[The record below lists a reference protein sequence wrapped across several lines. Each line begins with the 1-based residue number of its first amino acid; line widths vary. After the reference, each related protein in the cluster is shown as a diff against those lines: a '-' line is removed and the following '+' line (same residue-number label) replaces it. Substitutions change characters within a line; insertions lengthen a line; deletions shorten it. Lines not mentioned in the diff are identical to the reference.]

1 MFLKLHDYQLRGMV
15 SENQLRVVPPLFVLS
30 CERSG
35 STLLRYIIDTHPQV
49 CSPAH
54 LHLGELCRSLY
65 TSLFFSLGQ
74 TNEATDDAER
84 ERFVATETRR
94 IVDDFMGRYVTAK
107 GKQIWCEKTTDN
119 LQYLRFLRD
128 VFPDARYICLYR
140 NCMDVVHSSIECSRL
155 GFMPELAPYVQKR
168 PDNIVAAMVES
179 WIEKT
184 TTLHEFEQAHSSQ
197 CFRIKYETLVADPS
211 QTLAAMFASIG
222 LDWDEKLLNAVFST
236 KHDQGSG
243 DRKILFTRKVNTD
256 SIGRGSTISRSSIP
270 DDLLEKMNL
279 LLARLEYPIVGE
291 DWDNAPSPYV
301 PAKISTAEV
310 ETIST
315 GVSTVEDM
323 FRNYVPQLLNNGSTA
338 LQGVNGSCKFDVGDG
353 ARARGGTWMLTLR
366 ESQGVTEARDGEA
379 DCTVRIAAGDLLDL
393 VNGRLNTIAAFD
405 QGKIHVI
412 GDYDLANKVG
422 RLLFGG

>member
-1 MFLKLHDYQLRGMV
+1 MV
-15 SENQLRVVPPLFVLS
+15 SENQLRAAPPLFVLS

-54 LHLGELCRSLY
+54 LHLGQLCRSLY
-65 TSLFFSLGQ
+65 TSLFYSLGQ
-74 TNEATDDAER
+74 TMASAHAEISDDAAR
-84 ERFVATETRR
+84 ERWVAGETRR
-94 IVDDFMGRYVTAK
+94 IVDDFMGRYVAAK
-107 GKQIWCEKTTDN
+107 GKQMWCEKTTDN
-119 LQYLRFLRD
+119 LQYLRFLGD

-155 GFMPELAPYVQKR
+155 GYMPELAPYVQKR
-168 PDNIVAAMVES
+168 PDNLVAAMVES

-184 TTLHEFEQAHSSQ
+184 TALLKFELAHASQ

-211 QTLAAMFASIG
+211 RTLAAMFASLE
-222 LDWDEKLLNAVFST
+222 LDWDEKLLNAVFSS

-243 DRKILFTRKVNTD
+243 DKKILFTKKVNTD

-270 DDLLEKMNL
+270 DDLLERMNL

-310 ETIST
+310 ETLAN

-323 FRNYVPQLLNNGSTA
+323 FRRYVPQLLSNGNAA

-353 ARARGGTWMLTLR
+353 GGTWMLTLR
-366 ESQGVTEARDGEA
+366 ESQGVAEARDGDA

-393 VNGRLNTIAAFD
+393 ANGRLNTIAAFD
-405 QGKIHVI
+405 QGKIHVT

-422 RLLFGG
+422 QLLFGA